1 MSTSRI
7 KPDTLLILGVAVGG
21 LYLAYQLVKGARAAA
36 GAVVDAGA
44 AVYHGAQTV
53 LDPVSSGIA
62 LLLGPGPSTMGV
74 LGNVIFPDG
83 YGAPLSSYKLLQ
95 DTQGGV
101 YVKDRGSTWRL
112 GQSDPDGDWPATY
125 VSG

>member
-1 MSTSRI
+1 MAQQTI
-7 KPDTLLILGVAVGG
+7 KPDTLLMIAAAAGG
-21 LYLAYQLVKGARAAA
+21 LYLVYQLVKGAKAAA
-36 GAVVDAGA
+36 GAIADAGV

-53 LDPVSSGIA
+53 LDPVSSSIA
-62 LLLGPGPSTMGV
+62 LLLSPGPSTMGV

-83 YGAPLSSYKLLQ
+83 YGAPLSSYSLLQ
-95 DTQGGV
+95 DRQGNV